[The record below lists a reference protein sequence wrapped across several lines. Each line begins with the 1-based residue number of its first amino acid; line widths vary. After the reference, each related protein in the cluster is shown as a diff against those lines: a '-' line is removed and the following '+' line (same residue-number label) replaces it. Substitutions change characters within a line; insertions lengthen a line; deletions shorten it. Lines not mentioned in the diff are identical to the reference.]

1 MMPDRL
7 NLAGSDFPDPWQI
20 LLPSRA
26 YLLSVHEQTLPARR
40 LAFDDAVA
48 HFMKAADGPDPGVR
62 DMALLGLIGD
72 ALQIVEDIGYFATAY
87 SKPIPGIAH
96 YVSATIFNDRT
107 PNNFYSSLKNRTTEE
122 LKVIAGLWLQD
133 ASSGVMLPI
142 HDALQLGDQLDGED
156 RAALLEA
163 EDATVTLLRPFLLQL
178 AYAWQQYRRYFHA
191 FKHGGLIISR
201 DDFQLI
207 DDTGADEET
216 SLQIWL
222 TRGGEGSAWGD
233 TELTPTEVADQVRRT
248 GVLALDIY
256 EYLLDV
262 RLGSVELVEF
272 GDDGSVQALRQPRS
286 FWTFWF
292 HEAQV
297 SERTRDRLRERFGIA
312 LVEYHNGSAS
322 IEDHAA
328 LALQEPRA
336 NRSA

>member
-1 MMPDRL
+1 MSD
-7 NLAGSDFPDPWQI
+7 NLDLTGSGFPDPWQI

-26 YLLSVHEQTLPARR
+26 YLLSVREQTLPARR

-48 HFMKAADGPDPGVR
+48 HFMEAGDGPDAGVR

-122 LKVIAGLWLQD
+122 LKVIAGLWLHD
-133 ASSGVMLPI
+133 ASNGVMLPI
-142 HDALQLGDQLDGED
+142 HDALQLGNRLDGED

-178 AYAWQQYRRYFHA
+178 AYAWEVYRRYFHA

-201 DDFQLI
+201 ADFQLV

-233 TELTPTEVADQVRRT
+233 TELTPTEVAEQVRRT
-248 GVLALDIY
+248 GVLALDIF
-256 EYLLDV
+256 EYLLDA
-262 RLGSVELVEF
+262 RLGSVELIEF
-272 GDDGSVQALRQPRS
+272 GDDGSVHALRQPGS

-292 HEAQV
+292 HETQV
-297 SERTRDRLRERFGIA
+297 SERSRDRLRERFGIVP
-312 LVEYHNGSAS
+312 LEYHDGSVS
-322 IEDHAA
+322 IEEHAA
-328 LALQEPRA
+328 SVAAGSRGNQPG
-336 NRSA
+336 